1 MRQRVLT
8 SLMMLAAAL
17 VSALLVTMP
26 IIGQAPLSKTKKAAY
41 TPPKLPWGDP
51 DLQGLW
57 PATDLIGVPMQR
69 DLKAGDRA
77 EVTEEEFA
85 QRQAK
90 AERTEAA
97 DKVEYVDKNGK
108 VGINPPGYWLEH
120 GKPQK
125 IASLVVDPPN
135 GRIPPL
141 TEQAKQKAAQ
151 AKQAKQG
158 HGPNESWEDQ
168 SLYDRCISRGVMGS
182 LLPVIYNNG
191 TQIVQ
196 GPGYVAI
203 RYEMIHETK
212 IIPLDGSPHP
222 GKNIK
227 SYMGDS
233 RGHWEG
239 NTLVIETTNFL
250 GGKNGIGLNGG
261 GTPHSADMV
270 LTEKWTRVAPDKMD
284 YEAIINDPETWT
296 APWTIRMPLRL
307 DPEFP
312 LYEYACHEGNYAM
325 LNMLKGARAEEKAKE
340 EAAQAGK
347 Q

>member
-8 SLMMLAAAL
+8 SLMVLAAAL
-17 VSALLVTMP
+17 AAVLAATFPVV
-26 IIGQAPLSKTKKAAY
+26 GQAPSGKSKKAAY

-57 PATDLIGVPMQR
+57 PATDLIGVPIQR
-69 DLKAGDRA
+69 DPKAGDRT
-77 EVTEEEFA
+77 EVTAEEFA
-85 QRQAK
+85 QRQAQ

-125 IASLVVDPPN
+125 ISSLVVDPPN
-135 GRIPPL
+135 GRIPAL
-141 TEQAKQKAAQ
+141 TEQARQKAAQ
-151 AKQAKQG
+151 AKQAKDG

-182 LLPVIYNNG
+182 ILPVIYNNG
-191 TQIVQ
+191 TQIIQ

-212 IIPLDGSPHP
+212 IIPLDGRPHP

-239 NTLVIETTNFL
+239 DTLVIETTNFL
-250 GGKNGIGLNGG
+250 GDKNGIGPNGG

-270 LTEKWTRVAPDKMD
+270 LTEKWTRLGPDRME
-284 YEAIINDPETWT
+284 YAAAINDPKTWVQ
-296 APWTIRMPLRL
+296 PWTIRMPLRL
-307 DPEFP
+307 DAEFP

-325 LNMLKGARAEEKAKE
+325 LNMLKGARAEEAAAK
-340 EAAQAGK
+340 AGK
-347 Q
+347 K